1 MIGLDELFSVAGK
14 VALVTGGG
22 RGIGLMI
29 TEALVASGARVYIAS
44 RKREVC
50 EKVAA
55 QLGGDEHCIGL
66 GADLS
71 TEAGVVGLAD
81 EIKRREARLHILVNN
96 SGAAWG
102 APLED
107 FPWGAW
113 DKVLDLNLIAPFV
126 LTRELLPLLARAGTA
141 ADPAR
146 VVNVGSMLGTITK
159 SWTAYSYAASKAG
172 LHHITRIF
180 ANELAERH
188 INDRHLP
195 DKAIDVVD
203 EAGASLRLKPE
214 AEREKTVTV
223 AHIEA
228 VVAAL
233 GHPGVSS
240 AHAAGAESPK
250 AKAPRTSPGGG
261 SRSKG
266 RSPTGK

>member
-188 INDRHLP
+188 ITVN
-195 DKAIDVVD
+195 AIAPGPFDTEMMKQAARN
-203 EAGASLRLKPE
+203 EASREMVANGIPLKRWGT
-214 AEREKTVTV
+214 AED
-223 AHIEA
+223 
-228 VVAAL
+228 
-233 GHPGVSS
+233 
-240 AHAAGAESPK
+240 AAGAVLFLCSRAGAYVSGAIIPLD
-250 AKAPRTSPGGG
+250 GGA
-261 SRSKG
+261 SARS
-266 RSPTGK
+266 

>member
-29 TEALVASGARVYIAS
+29 TEALVASGAKVYIAS

-55 QLGGDEHCIGL
+55 QLGGDDHCVGL
-66 GADLS
+66 GADLA

-81 EIKRREARLHILVNN
+81 EIKRREERLHILVNN

-102 APLED
+102 APLEE
-107 FPWGAW
+107 FPWSAW

-126 LTRELLPLLARAGTA
+126 LTRELLPLLAHAGTA
-141 ADPAR
+141 SDPAR

-180 ANELAERH
+180 SNELAERH
-188 INDRHLP
+188 ITVN
-195 DKAIDVVD
+195 AIAPGPFDTEMMKQAARNETSRQMVAD
-203 EAGASLRLKPE
+203 GIPLKRWGT
-214 AEREKTVTV
+214 AED
-223 AHIEA
+223 
-228 VVAAL
+228 
-233 GHPGVSS
+233 
-240 AHAAGAESPK
+240 AAGAVLFLCSRAGAYVSGAIVPLD
-250 AKAPRTSPGGG
+250 GGAAA
-261 SRSKG
+261 RS
-266 RSPTGK
+266 